1 METELAIDN
10 EKLVKEFGASRIS
23 KLKDMPD
30 FYTFKKG
37 LIYSHRDFEKFF
49 NALKKGEKCAI
60 VSGLNASGSLH
71 IGHKVV
77 FDTNLYFQKE
87 YGIPVFIPISDDE
100 SYVAGKVKNQEE
112 ALEYS
117 LELAKELLA
126 YGFDPHKTF
135 FIIDQV
141 YTNIYNLAIKLSR
154 KINLSEIKATY
165 GYKNE
170 ENIGLHFYPAVQSAH
185 ILFPEEKLGI
195 KNVLVPIGPDEDAH
209 IRICRDIASR
219 AGYKKPS
226 ILHLSFMPGVDGT
239 KMSKSKNNAIFLK
252 EDNKSITKKI
262 NKAFSGGQKTI
273 EEHKKLGGNPDVD
286 IACQYLSKLFLD
298 EEESKKLFTKYKKGE
313 LLSGEVKKMLTE
325 KLIKMIN
332 EFQENLKKIDDGT
345 LKKCIL
351 TNEMDLRKIIS

>member
-1 METELAIDN
+1 METDITIDN
-10 EKLVKEFGASRIS
+10 EKLVKDFGASRIS
-23 KLKDMPD
+23 KLKDMPN
-30 FYTFKKG
+30 FYTFKRG
-37 LIYSHRDFEKFF
+37 LIYSHRDFERFF

-87 YGIPVFIPISDDE
+87 YRIPVFIPISDDE
-100 SYVAGKVKNQEE
+100 SYVAGKVKNQKE
-112 ALEYS
+112 ALKYS
-117 LELAKELLA
+117 MELAKELLA

-135 FIIDQV
+135 FIIDQI
-141 YTNIYNLAIKLSR
+141 YTNIYNLAIKLSK

-165 GYKNE
+165 GYKNK

-185 ILFPEEKLGI
+185 ILFPEEKFGI

-226 ILHLSFMPGVDGT
+226 ILHLSFMPSVDGT

-252 EDNKSITKKI
+252 EDSRSITKKI

-273 EEHKKLGGNPDVD
+273 EEHRKLGGNPDVD
-286 IACQYLSKLFLD
+286 IACQYLSKFFLD
-298 EEESKKLFTKYKKGE
+298 EKESKKLFNDYKKGKI
-313 LLSGEVKKMLTE
+313 LSGEVKKMLIERLT
-325 KLIKMIN
+325 KMVN
-332 EFQENLKKIDDGT
+332 EFQENLKKVDDST
-345 LKKCIL
+345 LKKAIL
-351 TNEMDLRKIIS
+351 TNETDLSKLIS